1 MSRCDT
7 RVRRSIRQFKTCA
20 AHATVACRGLL
31 QTESCCRRVTQLSQR
46 QAHLEVKVKVKH
58 MEVVPGK
65 PHLATEPPGAWQ
77 AHRGKSS
84 TASRTLT
91 QNPLR
96 PASPSPSL
104 PASSPSSPSSAS
116 PSQHHPHHYLRHHHH
131 HHQPCSVLVKQT
143 QSWHCRLTSSHLR
156 TVAHRTRALG
166 GLKA

>member
-7 RVRRSIRQFKTCA
+7 RVRCSIRQFKTSA
-20 AHATVACRGLL
+20 AHSTVACRGL
-31 QTESCCRRVTQLSQR
+31 QQAESCCRRVTQLSQR
-46 QAHLEVKVKVKH
+46 QAYLEVKVKVKH

-77 AHRGKSS
+77 AHGGKSS

-96 PASPSPSL
+96 PASPSPCL

-116 PSQHHPHHYLRHHHH
+116 PSQHHPHHHHRRLNHQHRHHP
-131 HHQPCSVLVKQT
+131 HQPAEPQT
-143 QSWHCRLTSSHLR
+143 SGFRSENPMFERLNPP
-156 TVAHRTRALG
+156 APGAP
-166 GLKA
+166 